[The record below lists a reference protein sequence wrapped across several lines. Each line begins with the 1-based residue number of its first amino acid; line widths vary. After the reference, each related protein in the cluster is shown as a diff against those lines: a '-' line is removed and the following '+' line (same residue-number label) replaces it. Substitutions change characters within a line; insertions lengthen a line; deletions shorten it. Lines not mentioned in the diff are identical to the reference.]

1 MLMIKNLTI
10 AGFITFTIALFLTVA
25 QAQQWI
31 SLPETALSALRW
43 AFIGIISVLAYKK
56 NNLTF
61 WIMVS
66 MFLGAEIGYDFPTVG
81 TQLNIFSKIFIK
93 LIKTIIAPLLIATL
107 VLGIAGHSNLKQ
119 VGRMGL
125 KSLIYFEVVT
135 TVALVIGLVAIN
147 WTRAGDGISKPNNSV
162 AYTASADVLEMKID
176 TSKKNEVKLKAYL
189 DGKQVEIVQP
199 SKKPDWKELVL
210 HIFPDNLAKSIAD
223 GQVLQVV
230 VFAILF
236 AMAMMFVD
244 EGHKTT
250 MLHFLEALAEIMFK
264 FTDFIMKLAPFAV
277 GGAIASTVGENGI
290 GILKNLGMLVV
301 TLYGALLVF
310 VLVVFV
316 PMMLWLKIPIRKFIQ
331 HVSEPATL
339 AFATSS
345 SESALP
351 MALRNMEA
359 FGVPR
364 KIVSFVLPTGYSFNL
379 DGSTLYLSLAT
390 IFVAQAAGMELSWG
404 HQLVIVFSL
413 MLTSKGVA
421 GVSRASLVILAGT
434 CSQFGLPDWPIE
446 MIFGVDVLMDM
457 ARTATNLVGN
467 CLATAVIARWE
478 DEGDF

>member
-1 MLMIKNLTI
+1 MNKTLTL
-10 AGFITFTIALFLTVA
+10 ASLVTFTIALFLTVA
-25 QAQQWI
+25 DAQQWI
-31 SLPETALSALRW
+31 DLPDTLTAAARWIFIGALSIT
-43 AFIGIISVLAYKK
+43 AFKR

-61 WIMVS
+61 WILVS
-66 MFLGAEIGYDFPTVG
+66 MFLGAEIGYDFPEVG
-81 TQLNIFSKIFIK
+81 KQLNIFSKIFIK
-93 LIKTIIAPLLIATL
+93 LIKTIIAPLLLATL

-135 TVALVIGLVAIN
+135 TIALVIGLVAIN
-147 WTRAGDGISKPNNSV
+147 WSRAGDGITKPNAGVTYS
-162 AYTASADVLEMKID
+162 ATADQLEIKVD
-176 TSKKNEVKLKAYL
+176 TTKSKEVKIKAYV
-189 DGKQVEIVQP
+189 DGKQAEIVQP
-199 SKKPDWKELVL
+199 PKKSDWKELVL
-210 HIFPDNLAKSIAD
+210 HIFPENIAKSIAE

-236 AMAMMFVD
+236 AMAMMFVQ
-244 EGHKTT
+244 EPHKMT
-250 MLHFLEALAEIMFK
+250 MLHFLESLAEIMFK
-264 FTDFIMKLAPFAV
+264 FTDFVMKLAPFAV
-277 GGAIASTVGENGI
+277 GGAIAATVGENGV
-290 GILKNLGMLVV
+290 GILKNLGMLVF
-301 TLYGALLVF
+301 TLYAALIVF
-310 VLVVFV
+310 ILVVFV
-316 PMMLWLKIPIRKFIQ
+316 PLMLWLKIPIKRFID

-390 IFVAQAAGMELSWG
+390 VFVAQAAGMELSWG
-404 HQLVIVFSL
+404 QQVIIVLSL

-434 CSQFGLPDWPIE
+434 CTQFNLPDWPIE
-446 MIFGVDVLMDM
+446 LIFGVDVLMDM

-467 CLATAVIARWE
+467 CLATAVISRWE
-478 DEGDF
+478 GEGDF

>member
-1 MLMIKNLTI
+1 MNKNLTI
-10 AGFITFTIALFLTVA
+10 AAFIAFTVAFFLTVA
-25 QAQQWI
+25 HYQQWVA
-31 SLPETALSALRW
+31 LPEIAPTAARW
-43 AFIGIISVLAYKK
+43 IFIGIMGFIGFKK
-56 NNLTF
+56 NDMTF
-61 WIMVS
+61 WILVS
-66 MFLGAEIGYDFPTVG
+66 MFLGAEIGLDFPAVG
-81 TQLNIFSKIFIK
+81 SQLSIFSKIFMK

-125 KSLIYFEVVT
+125 KSLIYFEIVT

-147 WTRAGDGISKPNNSV
+147 WTQAGKGIQNPNTSV
-162 AYTASADVLEMKID
+162 AITARADQFNMKMDSSAKGI
-176 TSKKNEVKLKAYL
+176 KVKTFYG
-189 DGKQVEIVQP
+189 DKQVEMVP
-199 SKKPDWKELVL
+199 PPKKEGWMDIVL
-210 HIFPDNLAKSIAD
+210 HIFPENIAKSIAEA
-223 GQVLQVV
+223 QVLQVV

-236 AMAMMFVD
+236 AIAMMFVS
-244 EGHKTT
+244 EGHKHT
-250 MLHFLEALAEIMFK
+250 MLGFLEALAEIMFK
-264 FTDFIMKLAPFAV
+264 FTDIIMKMAPFAV
-277 GGAIASTVGENGI
+277 GGAIASTVGEMGV
-290 GILKNLGMLVV
+290 GILKNLSILVL
-301 TLYGALLVF
+301 TLYGALAVF

-316 PMMLWLKIPIRKFIQ
+316 PLMLWLKIPIRKFIQ

-379 DGSTLYLSLAT
+379 DGSTLYLSLAS
-390 IFVAQAAGMELSWG
+390 IFVAQAAGMDLPWER
-404 HQLVIVFSL
+404 QLLIVFSL

-434 CSQFGLPDWPIE
+434 CAQFDLPDWPIA
-446 MIFGVDVLMDM
+446 IILGVDVLMDM
-457 ARTATNLVGN
+457 GRTATNLVGN

-478 DEGDF
+478 GEGDF

>member
-1 MLMIKNLTI
+1 MNRTLTL
-10 AGFITFTIALFLTVA
+10 ASFITFTLALIVTVA
-25 QAQQWI
+25 QAQNWI
-31 SLPETALSALRW
+31 SLPEVLTSGVRW
-43 AFIGIISVLAYKK
+43 AFIGTLGIAAYKR
-56 NNLTF
+56 NNITF
-61 WIMVS
+61 WILFS
-66 MFLGAEIGYDFPTVG
+66 MFLGAEIGYDFPAVG
-81 TQLNIFSKIFIK
+81 KQLNIFSKIFIK

-125 KSLIYFEVVT
+125 KSLIYFEIVT
-135 TVALVIGLVAIN
+135 TVALVIGLTAIN
-147 WTRAGDGISKPNNSV
+147 LSRAGEGITRPN
-162 AYTASADVLEMKID
+162 ASAAFSATGDRLEMKVD
-176 TSKKNEVKLKAYL
+176 TSKHGEAKVKAYL
-189 DGKQVEIVQP
+189 DGKQVEVLQP
-199 SKKPDWKELVL
+199 AKKSDWKELVL

-236 AMAMMFVD
+236 AIAMMFV
-244 EGHKTT
+244 EEAHKTT
-250 MLHFLEALAEIMFK
+250 MLHFLESLAEIMFK
-264 FTDFIMKLAPFAV
+264 FTDFIMKIAPFAV
-277 GGAIASTVGENGI
+277 GGAIASTVAENGI
-290 GILKNLGMLVV
+290 GILKNLGLLVF
-301 TLYGALLVF
+301 TLYAALIVF

-316 PMMLWLKIPIRKFIQ
+316 PLMLWLRIPIRKFIQ

-390 IFVAQAAGMELSWG
+390 IFVAQAAGIELSIG
-404 HQLVIVFSL
+404 QQLIIVLSL

-446 MIFGVDVLMDM
+446 LIFGVDVLMDM